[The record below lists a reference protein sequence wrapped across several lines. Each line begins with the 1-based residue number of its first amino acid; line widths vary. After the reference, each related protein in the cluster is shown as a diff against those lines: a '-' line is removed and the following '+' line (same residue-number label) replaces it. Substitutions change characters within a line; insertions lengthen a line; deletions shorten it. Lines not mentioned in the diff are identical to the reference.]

1 MCWPVSLVTATA
13 EDPVSAHT
21 LLYPGS
27 LRVVYHP
34 ELFPAVMR
42 AALDCLCGVR
52 GPEVLTEELPVE
64 PLELDAMRG
73 ASLEQGWSS
82 DSLDSAGEWA
92 DTPSSP
98 GSSSV
103 GCTPRS
109 AGPRPSC
116 TPPVL
121 APSLPFL
128 FLLPLLPRA

>member
-1 MCWPVSLVTATA
+1 MCWPVSLVTAIA
-13 EDPVSAHT
+13 EDPVSVHT

-52 GPEVLTEELPVE
+52 GPAVLTEELPVE
-64 PLELDAMRG
+64 PLDLDAVRG
-73 ASLEQGWSS
+73 APLEQGWSS
-82 DSLDSAGEWA
+82 NSLDSAGEWA
-92 DTPSSP
+92 ATPSSP

-109 AGPRPSC
+109 AGPRPG
-116 TPPVL
+116 
-121 APSLPFL
+121 
-128 FLLPLLPRA
+128 